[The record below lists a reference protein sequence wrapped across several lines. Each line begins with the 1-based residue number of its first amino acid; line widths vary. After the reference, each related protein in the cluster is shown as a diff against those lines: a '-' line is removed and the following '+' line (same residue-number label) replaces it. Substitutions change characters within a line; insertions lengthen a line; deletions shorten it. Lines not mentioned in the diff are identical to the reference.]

1 MTSANLLIVLI
12 VGTVVGALTGLGL
25 GSFFDNQLYLAI
37 LAGFLGT
44 IIAGIVRNF
53 IMTRGSGVGA
63 DDSRTPLL
71 VIVYAAIA
79 SLAGS
84 SAAMEVAQQSEVS
97 ASVWIGTLAG
107 LFSAILMALLMITYH
122 THPGEAPKLRSPRR

>member
-1 MTSANLLIVLI
+1 
-12 VGTVVGALTGLGL
+12 VVGALTGLGL
-25 GSFFDNQLYLAI
+25 GSFFGNQLYLAI

-44 IIAGIVRNF
+44 IIGGMARNF
-53 IMTRGSGVGA
+53 IMARGSGAGP
-63 DDSRTPLL
+63 DTSRTPTL
-71 VIVYAAIA
+71 VIIYSAIA

-84 SAAMEVAQQSEVS
+84 SAAMEVAQQSQVS

-122 THPGEAPKLRSPRR
+122 TNPGEAPKLQ